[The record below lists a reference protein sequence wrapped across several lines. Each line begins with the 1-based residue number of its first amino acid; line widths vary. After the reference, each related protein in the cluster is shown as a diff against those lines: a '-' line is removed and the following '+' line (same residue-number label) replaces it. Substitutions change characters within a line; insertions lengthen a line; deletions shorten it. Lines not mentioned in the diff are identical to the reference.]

1 MDAVRNIPELVLEF
15 VSRPDYIAFYL
26 GFVGFWCLWL
36 GFRGLK
42 LGNTKAFGFRTPD
55 AVGTIAIETGRV
67 WLVIGATLLAAG
79 STLWFSV
86 S

>member
-1 MDAVRNIPELVLEF
+1 MDAIRNIPELVLEF

-26 GFVGFWCLWL
+26 GFVGIWCLW
-36 GFRGLK
+36 FAIRGLK

-55 AVGTIAIETGRV
+55 AVGTSAIETGRV
-67 WLVIGATLLAAG
+67 WLAIAATLLATG

-86 S
+86 A